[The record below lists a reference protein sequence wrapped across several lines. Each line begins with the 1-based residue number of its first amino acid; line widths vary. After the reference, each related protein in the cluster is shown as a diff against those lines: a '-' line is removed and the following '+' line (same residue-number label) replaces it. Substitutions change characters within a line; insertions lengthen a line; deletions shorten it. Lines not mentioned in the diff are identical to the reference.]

1 MNDSVSLN
9 EINIPL
15 GNSTIEVPSLSNST
29 AATQYTSRTIFK
41 VRLQLIFIRSP
52 SFLYGVI
59 KYSFIRYRDEHI
71 MYVSTFWM
79 IYSFSIMK
87 Q

>member
-1 MNDSVSLN
+1 MNDSVSLD
-9 EINIPL
+9 EINTPL

-41 VRLQLIFIRSP
+41 VRLQLIFMSSP
-52 SFLYGVI
+52 SCWYRII
-59 KYSFIRYRDEHI
+59 KYSFIRYRDEDI
-71 MYVSTFWM
+71 MYVSRFWM